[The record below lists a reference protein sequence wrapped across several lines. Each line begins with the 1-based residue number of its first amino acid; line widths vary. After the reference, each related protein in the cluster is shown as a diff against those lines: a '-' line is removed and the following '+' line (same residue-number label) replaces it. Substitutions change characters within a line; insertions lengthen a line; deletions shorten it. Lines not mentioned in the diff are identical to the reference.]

1 MKNQDLDSWLEYL
14 NSFKIFKTEI
24 LQDKLRSLYK
34 KIIKLSPST
43 KVIIVGGT
51 NGKGSTV
58 EFLTQLLVLNNKRVG
73 TFTSPHLFSFNERIR
88 VNGNPV
94 SDQTIINAFELIE
107 KKRSN
112 LGLTYFDFS
121 TLAAL
126 YIFSELNL
134 DVVVLEIGLG
144 GRLDP
149 VNLVDPD
156 VSVLTNVELDHQELL
171 GNSREKIGKEKSAI
185 FRNKKIV
192 ILGQHDLP
200 ESVLEETKKLKNKV
214 FKIGKDFDYLVNDSF
229 KEWSYVL
236 EIENKKKLINNL
248 PLRNLSV
255 SSLSCAL
262 TAFYSLGLKSR
273 VEIEKVL
280 SKTHLK

>member
-14 NSFKIFKTEI
+14 DSFKIFKTEI

-94 SDQTIINAFELIE
+94 SDHTIINAFELIE

-134 DVVVLEIGLG
+134 DAVVLEIGLG
-144 GRLDP
+144 GRLD
-149 VNLVDPD
+149 
-156 VSVLTNVELDHQELL
+156 SVTCCDNNILGFTNIDLDHQHIL
-171 GNSREKIGKEKSAI
+171 GNNIKQFVMII
-185 FRNKKIV
+185 TIMLLF
-192 ILGQHDLP
+192 
-200 ESVLEETKKLKNKV
+200 T
-214 FKIGKDFDYLVNDSF
+214 
-229 KEWSYVL
+229 
-236 EIENKKKLINNL
+236 
-248 PLRNLSV
+248 
-255 SSLSCAL
+255 
-262 TAFYSLGLKSR
+262 
-273 VEIEKVL
+273 
-280 SKTHLK
+280 